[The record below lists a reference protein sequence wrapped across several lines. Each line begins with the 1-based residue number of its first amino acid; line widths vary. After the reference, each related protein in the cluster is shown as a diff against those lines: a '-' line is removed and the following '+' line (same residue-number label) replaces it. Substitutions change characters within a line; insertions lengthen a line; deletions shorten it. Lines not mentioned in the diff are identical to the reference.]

1 MNTANKFVRFFS
13 YFILTIASLSCII
26 PLVMIVSASFSS
38 ESAILNNGY
47 GIFPQKLTLSAY
59 NVIVTNSSALT
70 RAYVVTIVST
80 VIGTILNVVITILTA
95 YPLSR
100 QDYVWKNK
108 FNLYFYFTQI
118 FSGGMIPAYIIN
130 TQYLGLK
137 NSPLVLILPMLMSVW
152 NVFLLR
158 TYFRQV
164 PTALIEAAK
173 LDGASEW
180 TILFKVVCPI
190 AKAGIA
196 TIAVMVTLAFWNEW
210 YTCLMYM
217 SKDDYITLQY
227 FLQKVLSNIN
237 ALQNDTSGVVT
248 DLSNMPNETARMAL
262 CVFAAG
268 PMIAIFPFFQKYFV
282 RGVALGSVK

>member
-70 RAYVVTIVST
+70 RAYVVTIIST

-108 FNLYFYFTQI
+108 FNIYFYFTQI
-118 FSGGMIPAYIIN
+118 FSGGMIP
-130 TQYLGLK
+130 
-137 NSPLVLILPMLMSVW
+137 PDPPH
-152 NVFLLR
+152 F
-158 TYFRQV
+158 
-164 PTALIEAAK
+164 
-173 LDGASEW
+173 
-180 TILFKVVCPI
+180 
-190 AKAGIA
+190 
-196 TIAVMVTLAFWNEW
+196 
-210 YTCLMYM
+210 
-217 SKDDYITLQY
+217 
-227 FLQKVLSNIN
+227 
-237 ALQNDTSGVVT
+237 
-248 DLSNMPNETARMAL
+248 
-262 CVFAAG
+262 
-268 PMIAIFPFFQKYFV
+268 
-282 RGVALGSVK
+282 